1 MTEVPAVVEPV
12 ARPVV
17 SEQPKPTEAKPSS
30 KLPVTDLLVWK
41 KRAEILDAIKNNPT
55 VLLIAGTGTGKTRGG
70 AQIALEAI
78 GEKGNMVMTENLRKA
93 TEMSAE
99 IVAEDRG
106 ENVGDVVGVQNR
118 YRRNVSDKTRLL
130 FCPTQT
136 LLNKMEHDPD
146 LSQYDLVMVDE
157 VHKESKSNEILLTM
171 LKKIQEKRQQAGKP
185 LKLILT
191 SATMDEDK
199 LKRNFQGAKTVEVP
213 GETFPIDDK
222 TWHDRRVPMSELPK
236 AAAEKVK
243 FAIDK
248 GDPGNILV
256 FLSGRAQIEEAQ
268 RALDGMGLKDTVVV
282 PYFGGMSKEEQDA
295 AVEKFGGKRVVVLA
309 TNAAQESLTWPIR
322 VVVDTCT
329 HKHKEYDPVT
339 GKDYLVEGPAPLDH
353 LKQRKGRVGRRK
365 TEDGI
370 PDKYYALT
378 TESDWNSRQK
388 HEDAEIMRTDIT
400 TEVLTLLATGQD
412 PTRFE
417 FINKPYPSHI
427 TAAYKRLEK
436 LGALKD
442 KKLTEKGMFMAD
454 LQLSVN
460 QASLVAEGVRYGNI
474 EDTAALAAMLEIYP
488 DVFNTKNTTLLSFRD
503 KYAHT
508 KSDLIPLVH
517 LLHTYGTIPK
527 DNKKAWLKDH
537 GLRPDMMRDVYDL
550 YQELV
555 KTAKSSS
562 LPKEKP
568 LDRTTALDMAIHH
581 SFKDVTIS
589 GVKTK
594 YLKVEGVGGDSA
606 LRIDKASVLSSEKKL
621 SPFVSANIKTI
632 AKDGVREGRVAAQNH
647 TLGAEAQLL
656 IRDEDK
662 AKSPKSKVENQT
674 SESPKVESQTPK
686 DEQLEDKS
694 QVKSQ
699 ESEELPPPPPKP
711 LKWWQKVGNWFKG
724 LFGRLFG

>member
-1 MTEVPAVVEPV
+1 MTEVPAAGEP
-12 ARPVV
+12 AGRPAGI
-17 SEQPKPTEAKPSS
+17 EAPKQAEAKPSP
-30 KLPVTDLLVWK
+30 KLPVTDLLVWQ
-41 KRAEILDAIKNNPT
+41 KRAEIVDAIKNNPT

-78 GEKGNMVMTENLRKA
+78 GNTGNMVMTENLRKA

-106 ENVGDVVGVQNR
+106 EKVGDIVGVQNR

-136 LLNKMEHDPD
+136 LLNKMEHDPN
-146 LSQYDLVMVDE
+146 LLQYDLVMVDE

-171 LKKIQEKRQQAGKP
+171 LKKIQENRKQAGKP
-185 LKLILT
+185 LKLVLT

-199 LKRNFQGAKTVEVP
+199 LKKNFQGAVKIEVP

-222 TWHDRRVPMSELPK
+222 TWHDKRVPMAELPK

-243 FAIDK
+243 FSIDK

-268 RALDGMGLKDTVVV
+268 KALDGMNLKDTVIV

-295 AVEKFGGKRVVVLA
+295 AVAKFGDKRVVVLA

-365 TEDGI
+365 TDDGI
-370 PDKYYALT
+370 ADKYYALT

-412 PTRFE
+412 PYKFE
-417 FINKPYPSHI
+417 FINKPNPSHI
-427 TAAYKRLEK
+427 TAAVKRLERI
-436 LGALKD
+436 GALKD
-442 KKLTEKGMFMAD
+442 KKLTEKGLFMAD

-460 QASLVAEGVRYGNI
+460 HASLVAEGVRFGNI
-474 EDTAALAAMLEIYP
+474 EDTAALAAMLETYP

-508 KSDLIPLVH
+508 KSDLVPLVH

-527 DNKKAWLKDH
+527 DNKHAWLKDH
-537 GLRPDMMRDVYDL
+537 GLRADVMRDVYDL

-555 KTAKSSS
+555 KTAKSSN
-562 LPKEKP
+562 LAKEKP
-568 LDRTTALDMAIHH
+568 LDRASALDLAVHH

-589 GVKTK
+589 GIKTK

-606 LRIDKASVLSSEKKL
+606 LRIDKGSVLANEKRL
-621 SPFVSANIKTI
+621 PPFVSANIKTI
-632 AKDGVREGRVAAQNH
+632 AKDGVREGRVAALNH
-647 TLGAEAQLL
+647 TLGAEAQLF
-656 IRDEDK
+656 IQNEGK
-662 AKSPKSKVENQT
+662 TESHESKQQSQK
-674 SESPKVESQTPK
+674 SESHKVDDQKPT
-686 DEQLEDKS
+686 DEQPKA
-694 QVKSQ
+694 
-699 ESEELPPPPPKP
+699 ESEVKNLKSTEPPPLPPKP

-724 LFGRLFG
+724 LFGRIFG